1 MDQSS
6 NGASTISPPPIAT
19 NLATKVR
26 NLIVVSVAVGLAVLL
41 VLGIRTQ
48 TPAASLE
55 TLAAD
60 STPLETALVNGKPS
74 LVEFYANWCTSCQ
87 AMAGDMA
94 ELRTT
99 YGDQVNFV
107 MLNVDNTKWL
117 PEMLHY
123 RVDGIPHFVYLDPA
137 GAAISTAIGEQPQTI
152 IASNLDALVVGTD
165 LPYQTA
171 LGQTST
177 LESPQGAVIT
187 PRNDDPRSHGAQV
200 VVD

>member
-6 NGASTISPPPIAT
+6 NGASTVTTPPIAT

-26 NLIVVSVAVGLAVLL
+26 NLIVVSVAVALTVLL

-94 ELRTT
+94 ELRTA

-107 MLNVDNTKWL
+107 MLN
-117 PEMLHY
+117 EIGRASCRE
-123 RVDGIPHFVYLDPA
+123 RV
-137 GAAISTAIGEQPQTI
+137 
-152 IASNLDALVVGTD
+152 
-165 LPYQTA
+165 
-171 LGQTST
+171 
-177 LESPQGAVIT
+177 
-187 PRNDDPRSHGAQV
+187 
-200 VVD
+200 